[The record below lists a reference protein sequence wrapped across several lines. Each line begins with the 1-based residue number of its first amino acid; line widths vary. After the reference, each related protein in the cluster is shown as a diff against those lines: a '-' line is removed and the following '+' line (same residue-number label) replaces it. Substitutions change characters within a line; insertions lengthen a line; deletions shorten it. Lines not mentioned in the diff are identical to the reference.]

1 MSRNIADI
9 KIVNIVNDYDRSHYN
24 WSEEEYKALGD
35 YKAMAEIL
43 KNRLEANG
51 LKVCEMHI
59 VEHNSAKDY
68 LHYHVLIKL
77 DNGATLE
84 AIAKYLGVNSSQ
96 ITKPQAGRY
105 AYSNSL
111 SYLIHIKDEDKIQ
124 YSPDDVITIIGT
136 PYSDYYKQYYK
147 SWLNGKKK
155 KSQSISAVY
164 KEAARQIENGEISFD
179 TLATVDK
186 YRKLILDVKYR
197 RKLKNLQD
205 GVDELA
211 RQDYL
216 DLSNK
221 IRNKEI
227 TSKEEFLKI
236 PKYRIACEKYKDYID
251 SDLSRIK

>member
-1 MSRNIADI
+1 MS
-9 KIVNIVNDYDRSHYN
+9 
-24 WSEEEYKALGD
+24 
-35 YKAMAEIL
+35 
-43 KNRLEANG
+43 
-51 LKVCEMHI
+51 
-59 VEHNSAKDY
+59 
-68 LHYHVLIKL
+68 
-77 DNGATLE
+77 
-84 AIAKYLGVNSSQ
+84 
-96 ITKPQAGRY
+96 
-105 AYSNSL
+105 
-111 SYLIHIKDEDKIQ
+111 IQ
-124 YSPDDVITIIGT
+124 YLLITIIGT

-164 KEAARQIENGEISFD
+164 KEAARKIENGEITYD
-179 TLATVDK
+179 TLATVDE

-236 PKYRIACEKYKDYID
+236 PKYRIAYEKYKDYID